1 MTEFSSVLSDLAAKR
16 EELLRQLA
24 ELDKGHEIAS
34 SMVKTLEEGLS
45 LLSGEALN
53 SCINSLL
60 QVLQQ
65 KAKLSGLNVAV
76 QATSTNANGTKLTD
90 KTGTRTRKAT
100 QDLLEP
106 SEFAVFPQNP
116 RLGVEGAIDGD
127 TIRYKRVFI
136 GIDGVRTT
144 PACEGSAK
152 AWRDYLNKNIS
163 ADSITT
169 GDKWTF
175 CPLDGNYVLEL
186 KGVSL
191 KDLAKLVD
199 YNFSLSPEND
209 ENISRME
216 RDSISLVLMD
226 ETSESDEGSDKGSDE
241 GEVIQEE
248 IMETEPV
255 EVIQPAKPE
264 PEGGYHPVGLKF
276 SLTGV
281 SGYEGEIG
289 TIASVTPGNS
299 QPYEAQMDQG
309 SKFQFNPMLKHE
321 QIKPLTV
328 EEAVADESKEETELE
343 PDNLPF

>member
-1 MTEFSSVLSDLAAKR
+1 MTQFSSVLSDLAAKR

-24 ELDKGHEIAS
+24 ELDKGHEITS

-45 LLSGEALN
+45 QLTGEARN
-53 SCINSLL
+53 TCINSLL

-65 KAKLSGLNVAV
+65 EAKLSGLTVAV
-76 QATSTNANGTKLTD
+76 QTSTNDNDSKPAEKS
-90 KTGTRTRKAT
+90 RTRKAT
-100 QDLLEP
+100 QDLVEP

-116 RLGVEGAIDGD
+116 RLGVEGAIDGN

-169 GDKWTF
+169 GDKWAT
-175 CPLDGNYVLEL
+175 CSLDGNYVLEL

-199 YNFSLSPEND
+199 YDFILSPEND

-216 RDSISLVLMD
+216 RDFMNLMLMD
-226 ETSESDEGSDKGSDE
+226 EPSSDSED
-241 GEVIQEE
+241 EVIQEE

-255 EVIQPAKPE
+255 EVIQPTKPE
-264 PEGGYHPVGLKF
+264 PEGGYHPVGLRF

-289 TIASVTPGNS
+289 TIASVTPGSS
-299 QPYEAQMDQG
+299 QPYEGQMDQG

-321 QIKPLTV
+321 QIQPLTV
-328 EEAVADESKEETELE
+328 EQAVFYDLEEETDL
-343 PDNLPF
+343 DLADLAF